1 MARSFDRFTVS
12 EAESMIRNNL
22 SAMRKA
28 YTEMRD
34 VAQKRIKRMGESAFS
49 ESRTY
54 QQFKGGFQKL
64 KDIDKR
70 DFAKAFSELSKFV
83 GSKASSISG
92 QRSIRDKT
100 IATWQEQ
107 GLNLNAKNYDK
118 AIKIL
123 EEMRRRKITYGS
135 DKVVE
140 LADSML
146 SLDDQQTSEWLD
158 HLDTLLEHS
167 DEVSEIA
174 DQYDGFTAVDIDDLI
189 NDLGW

>member
-1 MARSFDRFTVS
+1 MPRSFDRFSVS
-12 EAESMIRNNL
+12 EAESMMRSNL
-22 SAMRKA
+22 SAMKKA

-34 VAQKRIKRMGESAFS
+34 VAQKRIKRMGESVFS
-49 ESRTY
+49 ESKTY
-54 QQFKGGFQKL
+54 QQFKGGFQKI
-64 KDIDKR
+64 KEIDMR

-107 GLNLNAKNYDK
+107 GLNLNPKNYDK

-146 SLDDQQTSEWLD
+146 GLDDQQTNEWLD
-158 HLDTLLEHS
+158 HLETLLEHS
-167 DEVSEIA
+167 DEVAEMA
-174 DQYDGFTAVDIDDLI
+174 EDRNGFTSVDIDDLI
-189 NDLGW
+189 DELGW

>member
-1 MARSFDRFTVS
+1 MRDSYA
-12 EAESMIRNNL
+12 
-22 SAMRKA
+22 AMKKA

-34 VAQKRIKRMGESAFS
+34 VAQKRLKRMGESEFS
-49 ESRTY
+49 GSKTY
-54 QQFKGGFQKL
+54 QQYQGGFQKL

-100 IATWQEQ
+100 IATWREQ
-107 GLNLNAKNYDK
+107 GLNLNPRNYDK

-140 LADSML
+140 LADTML
-146 SLDDQQTSEWLD
+146 YLDDQQTADWLE
-158 HLDTLLEHS
+158 HIDTLLEHS
-167 DEVSEIA
+167 DEVSEMA
-174 DQYDGFTAVDIDDLI
+174 DQYNGFQSVGIDELI
-189 NDLGW
+189 DEIGW